1 MILRRIVVEN
11 FRQFRG
17 EQSISFAC
25 GEPGHGQNVTVVLG
39 ENGRGKTGLFRAL
52 MFCLYGDQVLAQDED
67 TKKEELRLVNSA
79 ALEEASNDGAPVRA
93 RVRVEFAHGGI
104 PYELEREVKGYLQ
117 AGRQIEQLE
126 RVELRYQDK
135 DGNAKKTGVPTDIAR
150 IVNKILDKRVREYF
164 LFDGEKIEDLTKASA
179 AQRLAV
185 AKGIRCLLD
194 IDDLDKSISALS
206 KLTDFLGKEYSK
218 VSTGEFAQTIN
229 RLTEIQN
236 DLDSRHARL
245 DEIDAEIALGE
256 DEIRHYTAEQAKDEE
271 AGSLVAE
278 RQRLDGERAN
288 LEKEAGEL
296 LAEMKDRVG
305 PSALLLAQE
314 MIEDVYRNLDGARQ
328 RGEFPAKLRKD
339 LIESILERHECI
351 CRRPI
356 DPGSPAFDAIIEWKN
371 HAVDEAVED
380 SAMNLWRVL
389 SGLEGRFEDL
399 RMFLETHVQK
409 YSSVRNEIETARQN
423 IESISEQLS
432 SDARADNSKLE
443 SLRQGAETRVIDAK
457 AERLKI
463 EDEIRDLE
471 LEQSALKAKRAQ
483 LEKKE
488 TEKTELAERVALSAH
503 TQEALT
509 AVKKEF
515 TAEIKAQLANDASAI
530 LQDLLDAEGRRM
542 LRGIVVEDD
551 YSLQVHDPWGKPF
564 LANISAGQRQV
575 ASIAFILA
583 LARAAAGGDVL
594 EMPLFM
600 DTPFGK
606 LSWQHRE
613 NLINEIPSAAA
624 QWILLA
630 TDTELGRRETEL
642 LMRGGSWGGFYVL
655 RGLPDGSTRIEEV
668 DVDEAVAML
677 GEVEVAE

>member
-17 EQSISFAC
+17 EQSVTFAH
-25 GEPGHGQNVTVVLG
+25 GSPGNGQNVTVVLG

-79 ALEEASNDGAPVRA
+79 ALADASNEGAPVRA
-93 RVRVEFAHGGI
+93 RVRVEFTHNRI

-135 DGNAKKTGVPTDIAR
+135 DGNAKKTEVPTDISR
-150 IVNKILDKRVREYF
+150 IINGILDRRVREYF

-194 IDDLDKSISALS
+194 IDDLEKAISALT

-229 RLTEIQN
+229 RLAEIQN
-236 DLDSRHARL
+236 DLESRNARL

-256 DEIRHYTAEQAKDEE
+256 DEIRHYTAEQAKDAE

-278 RQRLDGERAN
+278 RQRLDQERAG

-296 LAEMKDRVG
+296 LALMKDRVG
-305 PSALLLAQE
+305 PSALLLAEE
-314 MIEDVYRNLDGARQ
+314 MVEDVYQTLDGARQ

-339 LIESILERHECI
+339 LIESILDQHECI

-409 YSSVRNEIETARQN
+409 YSNTRNAIETARQN

-432 SDARADNSKLE
+432 SDPRADNSKLE
-443 SLRQGAETRVIDAK
+443 GLRQGAETRVIDSK

-471 LEQSALKAKRAQ
+471 LEQSTLKAKRAQ

-488 TEKTELAERVALSAH
+488 TEKTELAERVALAAH
-503 TQEALT
+503 TQEALA
-509 AVKKEF
+509 AVKTEF
-515 TAEIKAQLANDASAI
+515 TAEIKAQLAGDASAI
-530 LQDLLDAEGRRM
+530 LQNLLDAEGRRM
-542 LRGIVVEDD
+542 LRSIVVEDN

-613 NLINEIPSAAA
+613 NLINEIPVAAA

-630 TDTELGRRETEL
+630 TDTELGRREAEL

-668 DVDEAVAML
+668 DVDEALAML
-677 GEVEVAE
+677 GEVEVAQ

>member
-1 MILRRIVVEN
+1 
-11 FRQFRG
+11 
-17 EQSISFAC
+17 
-25 GEPGHGQNVTVVLG
+25 
-39 ENGRGKTGLFRAL
+39 

-67 TKKEELRLVNSA
+67 TKKEELRLVNSI
-79 ALEEASNDGAPVRA
+79 ALADASGEGAPVRA
-93 RVRVEFAHGGI
+93 RVRVDFTHNGI
-104 PYELEREVKGYLQ
+104 PFELEREVKGYLQ

-126 RVELRYQDK
+126 RVELRYQDNG
-135 DGNAKKTGVPTDIAR
+135 GNAKKTDIPTDIAR
-150 IVNKILDKRVREYF
+150 IINKILDKRVREYF

-194 IDDLDKSISALS
+194 IDDLERSISALS
-206 KLTDFLGKEYSK
+206 RLTDFLGKEYSK
-218 VSTGEFAQTIN
+218 VSTGEYAQTIN
-229 RLTEIQN
+229 RLNEIQN
-236 DLDSRHARL
+236 NLESLNTHL
-245 DEIDAEIALGE
+245 DEIDSEIVLGE
-256 DEIRHYTAEQAKDEE
+256 DEIRHYTAEQAKDSE

-278 RQRLDGERAN
+278 RQRMDEQRAN

-296 LAEMKDRVG
+296 LVQMKERVG
-305 PSALLLAQE
+305 PLAVLLAEE
-314 MIEDVYRNLDGARQ
+314 MVEDVYQTLDDKRQ

-339 LIESILERHECI
+339 LIESILEQRECI

-356 DPGSPAFDAIIEWKN
+356 VPGSSAFDAIIEWKN

-389 SGLEGRFEDL
+389 SGLQGRFEDL
-399 RMFLETHVQK
+399 RMFLETTVQK
-409 YSSVRNEIETARQN
+409 YSNLRNAIETAHQN
-423 IESISEQLS
+423 IESISEQLG
-432 SDARADNSKLE
+432 SDPRADNSKLE
-443 SLRQGAETRVIDAK
+443 SLRKAAEARVIDGK

-471 LEQSALKAKRAQ
+471 LEQSTLKAKRAQ

-488 TEKTELAERVALSAH
+488 IEKTELAERVALSAH
-503 TQEALT
+503 TQEALA
-509 AVKKEF
+509 AVKSEF
-515 TAEIKAQLANDASAI
+515 TAEIKTQLANDASAI
-530 LQDLLDAEGRRM
+530 LQSLLDAEGRRM
-542 LRGIVVEDD
+542 LRRIVVEDN

-613 NLINEIPSAAA
+613 NLINVIPAAAA

-630 TDTELGRRETEL
+630 TDTELGRREAQL

-655 RGLPDGSTRIEEV
+655 RGLPDGCTRIEEV
-668 DVDEAVAML
+668 DVDEALTML
-677 GEVEVAE
+677 GEVEVTE